1 MNFYSNR
8 RRDMQPVQ
16 NLLFSCGPKSLN
28 QQGDLLQ
35 ADFLLNHEG
44 MLIIR
49 VGAKLEAEMALSSVE
64 QQIRHLMKQPR
75 LSIVFSFKTSFQA
88 ACLSVLPLYRAGVQ
102 SSVDHS
108 HPALIN
114 PEIPQPFMANL
125 WFLHCFNPNF
135 ILSNTHFALKQ
146 QNPTEQQV

>member
-1 MNFYSNR
+1 
-8 RRDMQPVQ
+8 MQPVQ
-16 NLLFSCGPKSLN
+16 NLLFSCGLKSLN

-75 LSIVFSFKTSFQA
+75 LSIVFSFTNLLSGSLLIRSSPLQSRSAKLCGSFTPSA
-88 ACLSVLPLYRAGVQ
+88 
-102 SSVDHS
+102 D
-108 HPALIN
+108 
-114 PEIPQPFMANL
+114 
-125 WFLHCFNPNF
+125 
-135 ILSNTHFALKQ
+135 
-146 QNPTEQQV
+146 